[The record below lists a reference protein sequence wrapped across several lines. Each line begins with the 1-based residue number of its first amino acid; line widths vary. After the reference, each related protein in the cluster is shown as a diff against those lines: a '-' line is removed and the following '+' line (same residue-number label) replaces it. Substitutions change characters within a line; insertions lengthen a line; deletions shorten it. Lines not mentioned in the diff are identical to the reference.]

1 MTDPNKK
8 SNLDDWKTVAYL
20 SSAYTPFTERHAD
33 DISQMETAQTNG
45 SLDDIMYK
53 NVAQGWSQSIREGL
67 NELETHKNDPSFDR
81 ATLKEMHKDLSK
93 ALATLKKITP
103 TSSKSITPV
112 QKIAPSLSSLVPR
125 SAAAAG
131 PVKNSSS
138 DAALAPVK
146 SSWFFPFQSKKQ
158 VYQPINPVRQ
168 ISAQVCEDYDA
179 TVCKNNTSLAGAL
192 SDNEFY
198 DMNAIA
204 LAYENKEI
212 PINELRCCLQNVL
225 ISDDA
230 TVAAK
235 TMQNILTQ
243 VGLVDKLGMYYNT
256 RLEFILKYIPES
268 FRRQIEVIQLL
279 PRDDAS
285 LATMFIP
292 YEYHALFPAQKHVV
306 GVYTSDFAYMFRYV
320 VTASDIWIPNF
331 TTSPYF
337 DNNQNRT
344 LQFTDMPNIVHIKL
358 TQILADEENAAESP
372 SDSPISYNIYI
383 NNVPKLVGFDNAT
396 GLYFDTIRIHRAPV
410 CKSIQN
416 KLYAKNIDL
425 RNIAAVHGL
434 NVIVDESFTVI
445 NARTLKSLN
454 IKLNK
459 PDVTLKIVG
468 VPQLETLVIK
478 GMVNLGLSNRN
489 VIFDH
494 STMKNL
500 KTFIL
505 EGQLTAANARIV
517 DNFVYELVRNNKG
530 LSHMNIDGRSI
541 TGKDLYTRYLAVFS
555 GSTQGAWSVG
565 PTASRPNSKP
575 ERQRMAMFTPTTPV

>member
-33 DISQMETAQTNG
+33 DIAQMETAQTNG

-53 NVAQGWSQSIREGL
+53 NVAQGWGQTIREGI
-67 NELETHKNDPSFDR
+67 NELDTHKNDPSFDP

-93 ALATLKKITP
+93 ALSTLKKITP
-103 TSSKSITPV
+103 SSSRSMTTPV
-112 QKIAPSLSSLVPR
+112 RKIAAPSLSAVAPR
-125 SAAAAG
+125 LPTAG
-131 PVKNSSS
+131 AGAGAV
-138 DAALAPVK
+138 ALAPVK

-168 ISAQVCEDYDA
+168 ISAQVCEDYD
-179 TVCKNNTSLAGAL
+179 TSVCKNNSSLAGAL

-230 TVAAK
+230 TVGAK

-256 RLEFILKYIPES
+256 RLEFILKYLPES

-306 GVYTSDFAYMFRYV
+306 GVYTSDFAYMFKYV
-320 VTASDIWIPNF
+320 STASDIWIPNF

-337 DNNQNRT
+337 DNN
-344 LQFTDMPNIVHIKL
+344 P
-358 TQILADEENAAESP
+358 ES
-372 SDSPISYNIYI
+372 
-383 NNVPKLVGFDNAT
+383 
-396 GLYFDTIRIHRAPV
+396 HAPV
-410 CKSIQN
+410 
-416 KLYAKNIDL
+416 Y
-425 RNIAAVHGL
+425 
-434 NVIVDESFTVI
+434 
-445 NARTLKSLN
+445 
-454 IKLNK
+454 
-459 PDVTLKIVG
+459 
-468 VPQLETLVIK
+468 
-478 GMVNLGLSNRN
+478 
-489 VIFDH
+489 
-494 STMKNL
+494 
-500 KTFIL
+500 
-505 EGQLTAANARIV
+505 
-517 DNFVYELVRNNKG
+517 
-530 LSHMNIDGRSI
+530 
-541 TGKDLYTRYLAVFS
+541 
-555 GSTQGAWSVG
+555 
-565 PTASRPNSKP
+565 
-575 ERQRMAMFTPTTPV
+575 